1 MLYFQ
6 QQDGSR
12 ISGLNKDGKLR
23 ETMYE
28 DVHTLYEA
36 LQRGARVSSKYM
48 GGWGGGGCF
57 EMLLPTTG
65 AERLA

>member
-12 ISGLNKDGKLR
+12 VSGLNKDGKLR

-48 GGWGGGGCF
+48 GVCVCAGGGGGGGMF
-57 EMLLPTTG
+57 
-65 AERLA
+65 